1 MVRGWTREKRTY
13 SESFAALSTAA
24 SICHRCPVDPSL
36 PRRST
41 PPLPHLE
48 PAPPKREESGGAAGK
63 GRGRVGE
70 DSGGS
75 AREGTRWEGRGR
87 EESGGE
93 VREKEREEVAS
104 DFEGLLVKC

>member
-1 MVRGWTREKRTY
+1 M
-13 SESFAALSTAA
+13 TA
-24 SICHRCPVDPSL
+24 
-36 PRRST
+36 

-48 PAPPKREESGGAAGK
+48 LAPPKREESGGAAGK
-63 GRGRVGE
+63 GRGRVRE

-75 AREGTRWEGRGR
+75 AREGTRREGRGR